1 MIYLLFIMVRPCSL
15 NKLYVIDQLFRT
27 IIISIISY
35 ARLLTVKFENVE
47 SSKR

>member
-1 MIYLLFIMVRPCSL
+1 MIYLLFIMVSARY
-15 NKLYVIDQLFRT
+15 KLYVIDQLFRT